1 MFSSFFILLA
11 FVTSSFSIS
20 AIATTIPIPDNDPF
34 YHPGPGFEST
44 SPGTILANRTLPS
57 TIPGASAAQ
66 ILYRTVYSNGTATA
80 TVATIFIPSGSTS
93 TSKLVSY
100 AEPEDAANTTCAPSY
115 LFSTN
120 TTSNSNTLSQ
130 AVTLAIGY
138 GWTGKLVSFI
148 LPLSTLVQPNFKLL
162 FSRRSRPRGLELGVR
177 CGETAWVCRARWTQG
192 GEDLHAC

>member
-1 MFSSFFILLA
+1 MLLSFFTSLA
-11 FVTSSFSIS
+11 FAISSLSVP
-20 AIATTIPIPDNDPF
+20 AIASTVQIPDNDPF
-34 YHPGPGFEST
+34 YHPAPGFEST

-66 ILYRTVYSNGTATA
+66 ILYRTIYSNGTATA

-100 AEPEDAANTTCAPSY
+100 AEPEDAANTMCAPSY

-120 TTSNSNTLSQ
+120 TTSNSNSLSQ

-148 LPLSTLVQPNFKLL
+148 PL
-162 FSRRSRPRGLELGVR
+162 RIY
-177 CGETAWVCRARWTQG
+177 
-192 GEDLHAC
+192 ACPA